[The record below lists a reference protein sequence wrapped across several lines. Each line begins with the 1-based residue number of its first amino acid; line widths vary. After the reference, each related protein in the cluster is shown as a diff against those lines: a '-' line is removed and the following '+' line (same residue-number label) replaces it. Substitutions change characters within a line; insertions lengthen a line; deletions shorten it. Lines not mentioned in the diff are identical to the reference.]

1 MQKARTG
8 LDEGKIDVNESYTD
22 ATFSTWE
29 KIFIAMIFAR
39 LPIFFLSFKYLKV
52 TKLYI
57 YYNLMFALIWDI
69 GLPSTMGTARI
80 NYVQVS
86 LLVIFILDYFHF
98 WAPVLCMTIIHL
110 SQIASESI
118 LYGNEITASLF
129 IHVHGVCVIQ
139 FLHFFTVHI
148 IITQVGMI
156 FVDSEIVRIGNDQ
169 VLNNLKEGI
178 IIFH

>member
-1 MQKARTG
+1 MQKARNG
-8 LDEGKIDVNESYTD
+8 LDEGKVDVNESYTD

-57 YYNLMFALIWDI
+57 YYNLMTALIWEI

-80 NYVQVS
+80 NYMQMS

-118 LYGNEITASLF
+118 LYGNEITASLV
-129 IHVHGVCVIQ
+129 IHVLGVCVIQ

-148 IITQVGMI
+148 IITHVGMI

-169 VLNNLKEGI
+169 VLNNLKEGV